1 MLREGREKNR
11 ESGGALQGRL
21 PGEEKDFI
29 QVWWK
34 GAAMD
39 WLERMA
45 QGLSQGG
52 ELSQPRRAHVAMQ
65 ARLQVTLALQ
75 RGWSGQGVEVH
86 LP

>member
-1 MLREGREKNR
+1 
-11 ESGGALQGRL
+11 
-21 PGEEKDFI
+21 
-29 QVWWK
+29 
-34 GAAMD
+34 MD